1 MFAFGRKKD
10 KSLKTDSSISSTGPV
25 NEKESKEE
33 KERRKREKKEAKKA
47 GKHGKWKKSILV
59 YTHILYVWFYS
70 QAYCDNW

>member
-10 KSLKTDSSISSTGPV
+10 KSLKTDVSISSTGPV

-47 GKHGKWKKSILV
+47 AKHGK
-59 YTHILYVWFYS
+59 
-70 QAYCDNW
+70 